1 MSQAKEVLIDVV
13 RYVPAHSVIAN
24 RDKVKAIFVNEFWGG
39 FDPTQ
44 DMSDVFVIVTDDP
57 SVYHKP
63 KTVDEFIDQLAD
75 IDD

>member
-1 MSQAKEVLIDVV
+1 MGQPEEVLIDGV
-13 RYVPAHSVIAN
+13 RYVPAHTVIAN

-39 FDPTQ
+39 FDHTK

-57 SVYHKP
+57 SGYHKP
-63 KTVDEFIDQLAD
+63 KTVDEFVDQLAD